1 MAGFSKAVRV
11 AAIAAMVSLPVAEA
25 ASAAGAIERAC
36 RQSDRSA
43 ANPRL
48 CRCIQSVA
56 NQRLNRSERKV
67 VSKWFLDPQ
76 EAQKV
81 SRSDRRSDER
91 LWQKYKLFGAAA
103 ARSCG

>member
-11 AAIAAMVSLPVAEA
+11 AAIAAMMALPVAEA

-36 RQSDRSA
+36 RQSDRNA
-43 ANPRL
+43 ASPRL

-56 NQRLNRSERKV
+56 NQRLNRSERRL

-76 EAQKV
+76 EAQNV

-91 LWQKYKLFGAAA
+91 LWQRYKTFGAAA
-103 ARSCG
+103 AQSCG